1 MLLHT
6 LIFRLS
12 IPKGSPMY
20 NGSLY
25 NLLVEK
31 TNPDEPAKSVQEHIN
46 DVMTRHHHAF
56 LYYATDLEKYK
67 EFKCKKVWTTVY

>member
-1 MLLHT
+1 
-6 LIFRLS
+6 
-12 IPKGSPMY
+12 MY

-46 DVMTRHHHAF
+46 DVMSKHHHAF
-56 LYYATDLEKYK
+56 LYYATELEKYK
-67 EFKCKKVWTTVY
+67 EFKCKKV

>member
-1 MLLHT
+1 
-6 LIFRLS
+6 
-12 IPKGSPMY
+12 MY
-20 NGSLY
+20 NGNLY

-46 DVMTRHHHAF
+46 DVMSKHHHAF

-67 EFKCKKVWTTVY
+67 EFKCKKVWTTVYVLIAQTSSPY